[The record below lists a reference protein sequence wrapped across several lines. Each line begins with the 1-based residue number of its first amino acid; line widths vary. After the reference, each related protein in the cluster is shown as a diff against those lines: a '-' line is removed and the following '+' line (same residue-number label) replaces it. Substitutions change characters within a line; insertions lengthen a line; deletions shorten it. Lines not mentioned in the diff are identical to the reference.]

1 MNKVEEL
8 LKKLYLDNGFIIA
21 DKSLNSDGT
30 YNNVVLEYFGV
41 FGTHRITFEYVRLS
55 GEWGVKSEF
64 IRKGET
70 NGSLMGSKAL
80 SNLKKVLKELEKA
93 DKEAQLRQMEE

>member
-1 MNKVEEL
+1 MNKVDEL
-8 LKKLYLDNGFIIA
+8 LKKLYLDNGFVIS
-21 DKSLNSDGT
+21 DKTLNRDGT
-30 YNNVVLEYFGV
+30 YSRIELEYYGA